1 MGHLF
6 FYLAVVAACL
16 LWSATCVAAATRTRH
31 RRLKSLLVAAGVVL
45 PALGLLPWVCLTFV
59 LAARVGLATNWL
71 APTLTAFL
79 SAIIGGVW
87 ITRAG
92 LAERADGPVA
102 ASWPVVGLAAMVV
115 MAKAVA
121 FGTLLFID
129 NAVNAEARG
138 LRVEAAQLMQA
149 NIPQARTRDDDAA
162 PLYLRAFASLESDTT
177 FGNPESPAA
186 KPLSAD
192 VRSPEAVA
200 VLERHAAALDLVRRA
215 ADRPACVFVRDWTRP
230 SISLLLPEV
239 QSLRQVA
246 RLLVLAARRE
256 AADGDRAA
264 AVRDIVRV
272 HRMATHAAAEP
283 ILICGLVGQALD
295 SMALEALVSVLPTL
309 EPADLPLLESPEL
322 EDFIGTPIVYQRH
335 FLGEEAF
342 GLATLADLADTRHGT
357 TLGNLAE
364 WTNGRPSLPSF
375 LQEPVSLLFRCF
387 LLPGDVAAY
396 RVFMHRYQSLA
407 ATCLGA
413 TGCPYPE
420 ITRRT
425 AEIEKEL
432 SPPKHWVTGLLAP
445 ALSHVMRSQVKAE
458 AVHRA
463 AAVLVAATRARLA
476 AGSLP
481 DSPDRLVPQALPAV
495 PRDPFTGEG
504 PLRSQRSDGFWTVYS
519 VGPDG
524 EDDGGPPAHGAEIPE
539 GNDDVGLRLTR

>member
-31 RRLKSLLVAAGVVL
+31 RWLKSLLVAAGVIL
-45 PALGLLPWVCLTFV
+45 PVLGLLPWVCLTFF
-59 LAARVGLATNWL
+59 LAARIGLATSWFG
-71 APTLTAFL
+71 PTLTAFL
-79 SAIIGGVW
+79 SAIIGSVW

-92 LAERADGPVA
+92 LTQRADGPVA
-102 ASWPVVGLAAMVV
+102 ATWPVVGLAAMVV

-129 NAVNAEARG
+129 NAVTAEGRG
-138 LRVEAAQLMQA
+138 LRDVGLHELRRLD
-149 NIPQARTRDDDAA
+149 PQARSADDDAA

-177 FGNPESPAA
+177 LGDQESPAG

-192 VRSPEAVA
+192 VRSPEVTA

-230 SISLLLPEV
+230 SISLLLPEL
-239 QSLRQVA
+239 QELRQLA

-256 AADGDRAA
+256 AADGDMAA

-295 SMALEALVSVLPTL
+295 SLALEALVSVLPAHK
-309 EPADLPLLESPEL
+309 PADRTVLESPEL
-322 EDFIGTPIVYQRH
+322 TDFIGTPIVYQRH

-342 GLATLADLADTRHGT
+342 GLATLADLADTRTGT
-357 TLGNLAE
+357 TLGKLSE
-364 WTNGRPSLPSF
+364 WTNGKQPLPA
-375 LQEPVSLLFRCF
+375 LLEEPVALLFRCF

-396 RVFMHRYQSLA
+396 RDFMHRYQSLA
-407 ATCLGA
+407 TTCLA
-413 TGCPYPE
+413 TPCPYPE

-445 ALSHVMRSQVKAE
+445 ALGQVMRSQVKGQAL
-458 AVHRA
+458 HRA
-463 AAVLVAATRARLA
+463 AEVLVAATRARLA

-481 DSPDRLVPQALPAV
+481 DSVDALVPQTLSAV
-495 PRDPFTGEG
+495 PRDPFTGDG
-504 PLRSQRSDGFWTVYS
+504 PLRSQRSEASWTIYS

-524 EDDGGPPAHGAEIPE
+524 EDDGGPPDSGSEVPA
-539 GNDDVGLRLTR
+539 GNDDVGLRLSR